1 MIKHTRTAVIGIASA
16 LSLALAPVA
25 TADTQMSGHYI
36 RTATNRESGATMTTH
51 WYATPCGPG
60 CASIEI
66 CANDKHERCGTAR
79 AALSQGH
86 WAMDVRVTLVCTDQ
100 FGNPA
105 GDIPG
110 GAIAHYTW
118 DPNTLDGVAET
129 TTDGPGCP
137 ATTSAG
143 TVNDFQLKHA

>member
-1 MIKHTRTAVIGIASA
+1 MFGTLAATNAVFTPSA
-16 LSLALAPVA
+16 G
-25 TADTQMSGHYI
+25 ADGSVMSGHYI

-51 WYATPCGPG
+51 WYATACGPG

-66 CANDKHERCGTAR
+66 CANNKHERCGTAR

-105 GDIPG
+105 GDIAG

-118 DPNTLDGVAET
+118 DPNTLAGVAET
-129 TTDGPGCP
+129 TTDGPDCP

-143 TVNDFQLKHA
+143 TVNDFQLKPT